1 LLLVYLTFVL
11 CFAGRRRDTGVR
23 TPLLH
28 RTTVYFIFTVLQN
41 FLVMNGVLYKGQKS
55 EYYLSLSLWQR
66 NVCSQ
71 KNVYL
76 FEKNKQAKVFVSNV
90 CVYITQKPL
99 RSMGSELCHQGPKP
113 TPQHPAISEEETH
126 ISQSSFLLVNN
137 IHLLLI
143 ACPII
148 FWTLVHCRLFQ
159 PIQPLHLHR
168 YTHINGC
175 TAHILP
181 FHHALAAP
189 LVVLFPPSHAPS
201 RFQWKKFLLML
212 RWNNK
217 EKGWTNR
224 KVLNWTFRALRQL
237 WLTVSVYWPLINSCI
252 RTAVIH
258 GLPIDAR
265 LRCDVWVCF
274 AGMGK
279 CEWESRAGMH
289 AKGFQLFFPVLKGAE
304 QGVGPH
310 WNTSSSASKVSL
322 FHCDPQDLL
331 N

>member
-1 LLLVYLTFVL
+1 MCAYTSPKNL
-11 CFAGRRRDTGVR
+11 CVAWD
-23 TPLLH
+23 
-28 RTTVYFIFTVLQN
+28 QN
-41 FLVMNGVLYKGQKS
+41 FG
-55 EYYLSLSLWQR
+55 
-66 NVCSQ
+66 
-71 KNVYL
+71 
-76 FEKNKQAKVFVSNV
+76 
-90 CVYITQKPL
+90 
-99 RSMGSELCHQGPKP
+99 HQGPKP

-224 KVLNWTFRALRQL
+224 RVLNWTFRALRQL

-265 LRCDVWVCF
+265 LRCDVWF
-274 AGMGK
+274 ALPA
-279 CEWESRAGMH
+279 WASVSESPGQACTQKVFNCSSPCS
-289 AKGFQLFFPVLKGAE
+289 KGQSRG
-304 QGVGPH
+304 
-310 WNTSSSASKVSL
+310 
-322 FHCDPQDLL
+322 
-331 N
+331 